1 MYKLINILKEVREDI
16 KFTQPNF
23 EEEWGEA
30 ERYPDLFPNK
40 EAWLKATRIGRVEN
54 IDCSMNIQNT
64 DMCDGDLDDL
74 DPQKAARAMQALDRG
89 VVELPIVLKVNGEY
103 ELLGGNTRATALAV
117 NGLPVKAWVID
128 MSKVTENV
136 IKEIGEDLSSAYD
149 FKYVGGSNPTYTF
162 NTGKTDYKVVFRD
175 EEGGAFERIY
185 MPIQKEPLG
194 KGETTGEGKAIPI
207 NATVMAI
214 TLDFLENNKDWH
226 TVTIHPMDPRRYRLV
241 SNFVYKNLPKNKY
254 NVEDVEGVLNITRKI
269 R

>member
-1 MYKLINILKEVREDI
+1 MYKLVDILKEVREDI

-30 ERYPDLFPNK
+30 KRYSDLFPDK
-40 EAWLKATRIGRVEN
+40 KTWLKAVRFGKVET
-54 IDCSMNIQNT
+54 IDCSMDIQNT
-64 DMCDGDLDDL
+64 DMCDGDLNDL
-74 DPQKAARAMQALDRG
+74 EPAKVARAMQALDRG

-128 MSKVTENV
+128 MSKVNETTLREV
-136 IKEIGEDLSSAYD
+136 GEDLSSAYN
-149 FKYVGGSNPTYTF
+149 FEYVGGFNPTYTF
-162 NTGKTDYKVVFRD
+162 STGETEYKVVFRD
-175 EEGGAFERIY
+175 EEGGTYERMY
-185 MPIQKEPLG
+185 MPIQKKSLG
-194 KGETTGEGKAIPI
+194 KGETTGEGKAIPV

-226 TVTIHPMDPRRYRLV
+226 TVTIHPIDPRRHRLV
-241 SNFVYKNLPKNKY
+241 TSFVNKNLPKNKY
-254 NVEDVEGVLNITRKI
+254 NVEDIDGILNITRKI